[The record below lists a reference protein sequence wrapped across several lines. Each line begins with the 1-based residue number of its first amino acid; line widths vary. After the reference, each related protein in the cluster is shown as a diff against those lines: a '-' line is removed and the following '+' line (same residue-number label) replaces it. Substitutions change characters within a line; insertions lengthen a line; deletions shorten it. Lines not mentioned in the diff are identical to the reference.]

1 MTDDRQYD
9 VVIIGGGPAGLAA
22 GVYAARGRRK
32 TVLLEKGVIG
42 GQIALTELVE
52 NYPGIKSINGFD
64 LAQEMLQ
71 QAESYGMETAYV
83 DVTGIEQ
90 AADHDGVPLPR
101 GAVERG
107 RAVMTPDPDEWL
119 ILGEQLDD
127 RSRIALLCRLDDRSP
142 GFGVHHT
149 RIARPPRAEVPAATD
164 RWVKVLP

>member
-1 MTDDRQYD
+1 MADDRQHD

-83 DVTGIEQ
+83 EVNGIEQ
-90 AADHDGVPLPR
+90 SGDLWTVRTSDGDYTAKAIIMTAGADYDK
-101 GAVERG
+101 
-107 RAVMTPDPDEWL
+107 
-119 ILGEQLDD
+119 LG
-127 RSRIALLCRLDDRSP
+127 IP
-142 GFGVHHT
+142 G
-149 RIARPPRAEVPAATD
+149 EEE
-164 RWVKVLP
+164 L